1 MTSIF
6 PSSRL
11 LRPAPRL
18 NPVLPLLLLLGLSA
32 CAQEKIKQY
41 RVAKVAIQTSFSKGP
56 LSYTVPP
63 GWEKQPAA
71 EMRLAS
77 FKIAGGGDF
86 SVVSLPGMAGDLKS
100 NLNRWRGQV
109 GLPPL
114 TDAGE
119 IQRSVTPVTIDGTK
133 ATALELYSPA
143 GTPDKAMRV
152 VLMEKDGATWF
163 FKLAGPGSL
172 VKAQKAA
179 FESFNRSVRI
189 KPADGEDGS
198 SQLPPMGQL
207 TNKGGTGSQMPPMA
221 EAQTS
226 QESDTSSMGPNH
238 PSVDG
243 DPPADSAMGQ
253 PPGGDMA
260 GTPMAPAK
268 TDTTLSWM
276 LPAGWK
282 EKAAGMMRV
291 ASFDAPQGGDVSI
304 VNLSGDGGGLLNNV
318 NRWRAQM
325 GLAAIEAKD
334 LDKEVRG
341 LDLVGTQA
349 AFMTLYTAG
358 KDKGMM
364 VVLLSHAGQTWF
376 VKLAGPGAAIPAQQ
390 AGFLAFVKSIRF
402 HAKESST

>member
-1 MTSIF
+1 M
-6 PSSRL
+6 
-11 LRPAPRL
+11 
-18 NPVLPLLLLLGLSA
+18 PLLLLLGLSA

-41 RVAKVAIQTSFSKGP
+41 RVAKVAIQTNFTKGP
-56 LSYTVPP
+56 LSYTAPA

-77 FKIAGGGDF
+77 FTIPGGGDF

-119 IQRSVTPVTIDGTK
+119 IQRSVTPVTIDGTQ
-133 ATALELYSPA
+133 ATSLELYSPA

-152 VLMEKDGATWF
+152 VLLEKDGATWF

-179 FESFNRSVRI
+179 FESFNRSVKI
-189 KPADGEDGS
+189 KPADGEDDS

-207 TNKGGTGSQMPPMA
+207 TNKGGTGNQMPPS
-221 EAQTS
+221 AQEPTPPGGEGS
-226 QESDTSSMGPNH
+226 ESPAMGANH
-238 PSVDG
+238 PPVDG
-243 DPPADSAMGQ
+243 RMGDQPADSAMGQ

-268 TDTTLSWM
+268 TDTRLSWK
-276 LPAGWK
+276 LPSGWK

-334 LDKEVRG
+334 LDQEVQG
-341 LDLVGTQA
+341 LDLVGTKA
-349 AFMTLYTAG
+349 AFMTLYTAS

-376 VKLAGPGAAIPAQQ
+376 VKWAGPGAAIPAQQ
-390 AGFLAFVKSIRF
+390 ADFLAFVKSIQF
-402 HAKESST
+402 HAKGSST